1 MHKQN
6 FYESMAKKKEV
17 RFYPAHQELNDMRIC
32 HQNNLAYV
40 IVPAGGNKYWISKY
54 SLNDLHRQIYLEEKN
69 VRKEFSQYE
78 ADKKIMELYTQHSKR
93 FNK

>member
-1 MHKQN
+1 MHRQN
-6 FYESMAKKKEV
+6 FYESMAKKQEIK
-17 RFYPAHQELNDMRIC
+17 YHPDYKELNDMRIC

-40 IVPAGGNKYWISKY
+40 IVPAGSNKYWISKY
-54 SLNDLHRQIYLEEKN
+54 SLNDLHRVIYLEENN

-93 FNK
+93 FKK